1 MLVLSYFK
9 LGVDGKFRLTEYDVR
24 LATEYYKNE
33 NIEYHVEF
41 FRCDL
46 NAVIKKWLADD
57 CRETPEEIRAVIT
70 SEYVVKKEI

>member
-33 NIEYHVEF
+33 NIECHVEF
-41 FRCDL
+41 SAMVSMLSSKSGLLMTAGKLR
-46 NAVIKKWLADD
+46 KKYG
-57 CRETPEEIRAVIT
+57 R
-70 SEYVVKKEI
+70 